1 MSQAPAVYNAAERIE
16 ALPTVRA
23 VELSQDD
30 LEVLRA
36 TVFKGA
42 TDAQLALYARTCRS
56 RGLDPFSKEIYAW
69 AGRDGAVE
77 IVVGID
83 GLRNL
88 AESTGEYRGQVGPLY
103 CGEDGLWTEVWLRKE
118 PPLAAKVTVLRQGRE
133 PMTDIALLAEFKR
146 NTPNWN
152 GMPTRMLAKTAEAN
166 AIRRQFPR
174 QTTGLYI
181 REELERDDPP
191 AAPRARAVE
200 AAVVDRPMRPRRT
213 VAGRIRE
220 LIADLAMNDD
230 QQIEFLEGA
239 FGKTALDRLTGEE
252 GKEAIRLLEHALT
265 ARLDDGDDDDAIEAE
280 YEPEEDASD

>member
-1 MSQAPAVYNAAERIE
+1 MSGNAVAVANAADRIE
-16 ALPTVRA
+16 ALPSVRE
-23 VELSQDD
+23 VVLSAED

-42 TDAQLALYARTCRS
+42 SDAQLAMYARTCRA

-88 AESTGEYRGQVGPLY
+88 AESTGEYRGQVGPLF
-103 CGEDGLWTEVWLRKE
+103 CGEDGAWTDVWLRKE
-118 PPLAAKVTVLRQGRE
+118 PPLAAKVTVLREGRE
-133 PMTDIALLAEFKR
+133 PMVSIALLGEFKK

-152 GMPTRMLAKTAEAN
+152 TMPTRMLAKTAEAD

-181 REELERDDPP
+181 REEVERDE
-191 AAPRARAVE
+191 APRRAPAFEAEVVAAR
-200 AAVVDRPMRPRRT
+200 PPKQT

-220 LIADLAMNDD
+220 LFDDLEMGEDMQIA
-230 QQIEFLEGA
+230 FLEGA
-239 FGKTALDRLTGEE
+239 FGKSSLGKLAPEE
-252 GKEAIRLLEHALT
+252 GREAIRQLEHAL
-265 ARLDDGDDDDAIEAE
+265 AQHRDAGDEDDGAIEAE
-280 YEPEEDASD
+280 YEESVADED